1 MKLSSFRELRVWQVG
16 ISLVEG
22 VYQATRDFP
31 REERWGLQIQIRRAA
46 VSIPSNIAE
55 GHNRE
60 HLGDY
65 LRFLSIAQG
74 SLAELE
80 THIEIAS
87 RLGYLTRTARLGLL
101 ELVTAL
107 GKQLRALQH
116 ALKSLRTQNPLPRTQ
131 NPLPRTQNLEPVP
144 RT

>member
-22 VYQATRDFP
+22 VYQATRDLP

-87 RLGYLTRTARLGLL
+87 RLGYLTRTTRLGLL

-116 ALKSLRTQNPLPRTQ
+116 ALKSLKTQHPEPRT
-131 NPLPRTQNLEPVP
+131 
-144 RT
+144 

>member
-1 MKLSSFRELRVWQVG
+1 M
-16 ISLVEG
+16 
-22 VYQATRDFP
+22 
-31 REERWGLQIQIRRAA
+31 QIQIRRAV

-87 RLGYLTRTARLGLL
+87 RLGYLAEATRLDLL

-107 GKQLRALQH
+107 GKQLRALQQ
-116 ALKSLRTQNPLPRTQ
+116 ALK
-131 NPLPRTQNLEPVP
+131 NLQPS
-144 RT
+144 T

>member
-22 VYQATRDFP
+22 VYQATRDLP

-87 RLGYLTRTARLGLL
+87 RLGYLTRPTRLGLL

-116 ALKSLRTQNPLPRTQ
+116 ALKSLKT
-131 NPLPRTQNLEPVP
+131 
-144 RT
+144 